1 MKLYYIADHAS
12 GFNEKGAK
20 SPVKKWSYLLILLGI
35 AVLLYPKAS
44 EWYADW
50 QQERLLAQAE
60 QSEVAGSSAQ
70 NNNLKNEYSRVN
82 ALLNE
87 GAAADNNNS
96 ADSALTAAAQGDII
110 GIITIPVIDVK
121 LPIVEGA
128 TRDNMRSAAVHISE
142 TNQLGA
148 IGNFAVAAHRAHKYG
163 RLFNRLNE
171 LKLGDTIQIEAQG
184 RSYTYTVD
192 KIHIVE
198 PTDVSVLNANGKEQ
212 ELTLVTCDPLINPTH
227 RLIVHA
233 HRTDRQS

>member
-1 MKLYYIADHAS
+1 M
-12 GFNEKGAK
+12 
-20 SPVKKWSYLLILLGI
+20 KKWSYLLILLGI
-35 AVLLYPKAS
+35 VVLIYPQAS

-60 QSEVAGSSAQ
+60 QSEQSVHPVAK
-70 NNNLKNEYSRVN
+70 NNLNNEYSRVN

-87 GAAADNNNS
+87 GAAADNK
-96 ADSALTAAAQGDII
+96 DSGDDTATQGDII

-121 LPIVEGA
+121 LPIIEGA

-142 TNQLGA
+142 TSPLGT

-163 RLFNRLNE
+163 RLFNRLGE
-171 LKLGDTIQIEAQG
+171 VKLGDVIQIEAQG
-184 RSYTYTVD
+184 RMYTYTVD
-192 KIHIVE
+192 HIQIVE
-198 PTDVSVLNANGKEQ
+198 PTDVAVLNANGKEQ

-233 HRTDRQS
+233 HRTDHQS

>member
-1 MKLYYIADHAS
+1 M
-12 GFNEKGAK
+12 
-20 SPVKKWSYLLILLGI
+20 KKWSYLLIILGI

-60 QSEVAGSSAQ
+60 KSEESVSSTTPA
-70 NNNLKNEYSRVN
+70 NLKNEYSRVN

-87 GAAADNNNS
+87 GSAADNS
-96 ADSALTAAAQGDII
+96 SIDSAALSAAAEGDII
-110 GIITIPVIDVK
+110 GIIRIPVIDVK
-121 LPIVEGA
+121 LPILEGA
-128 TRDNMRSAAVHISE
+128 TRDNMRSSAVHISE
-142 TNQLGA
+142 TNQLGT

-171 LKLGDTIQIEAQG
+171 LKLGDTIQVEAQG
-184 RSYTYTVD
+184 NIYTYTVD
-192 KIHIVE
+192 QIHIVE

-233 HRTDRQS
+233 HRTDHES